1 MASKEESVWP
11 SPHPPLTGKK
21 TELVRKEGAQVSEC
35 TYDGEK
41 GGGKIPGA
49 KESNRPPALLRKLF
63 SGHYNFH
70 LTRPPS
76 AQLHKVSTL
85 PYSQNS

>member
-1 MASKEESVWP
+1 MGLS
-11 SPHPPLTGKK
+11 HPPLTGKK

-35 TYDGEK
+35 TSNRGEK
-41 GGGKIPGA
+41 REGGGKIHGA
-49 KESNRPPALLRKLF
+49 KESNRPPTLLHKLF

-76 AQLHKVSTL
+76 AQLPNLQSKYITL
-85 PYSQNS
+85 FYSQNS